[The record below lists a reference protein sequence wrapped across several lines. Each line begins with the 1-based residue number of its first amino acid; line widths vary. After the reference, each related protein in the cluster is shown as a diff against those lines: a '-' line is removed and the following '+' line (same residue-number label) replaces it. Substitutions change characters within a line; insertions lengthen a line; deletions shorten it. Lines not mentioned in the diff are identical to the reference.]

1 MRTFSAAK
9 PQTTLIGPYPME
21 CHKVNTSDRGW
32 EVSHKKISASKPNS
46 NTYSIFPNIRQ
57 VLRKNLTI
65 SINHLTIY
73 FACVYVSVAYALT
86 VKESNIHYSYLNLS
100 QLSILRKEN
109 FFFKKKKLL
118 YVREEELQ
126 LYLMKNLP
134 QMTKRV
140 VNPIISHQVHK

>member
-1 MRTFSAAK
+1 M
-9 PQTTLIGPYPME
+9 
-21 CHKVNTSDRGW
+21 
-32 EVSHKKISASKPNS
+32 
-46 NTYSIFPNIRQ
+46 
-57 VLRKNLTI
+57 
-65 SINHLTIY
+65 
-73 FACVYVSVAYALT
+73 SVAYALT
-86 VKESNIHYSYLNLS
+86 VKESNMHYSYLNPS

-109 FFFKKKKLL
+109 KVINLFFKKKKLL